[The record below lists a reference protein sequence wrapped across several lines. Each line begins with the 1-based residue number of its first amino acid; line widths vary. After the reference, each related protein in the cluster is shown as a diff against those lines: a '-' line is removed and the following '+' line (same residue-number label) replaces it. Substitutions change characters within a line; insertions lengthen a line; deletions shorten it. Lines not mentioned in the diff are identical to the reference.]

1 MDSLVASQPSLI
13 SEPPSETPVSN
24 NKVDGA
30 SAMP

>member
-1 MDSLVASQPSLI
+1 MDSLEASQPSLI

-24 NKVDGA
+24 KVDGA